1 MPKENILVKDDLPS
15 KVKEESIDL
24 FNKRK
29 EETKE
34 VQRKLK
40 KYPILH
46 IKVNERSIG
55 LLKIENHQDENTI
68 ACIDKI
74 YKESFNKFIDFRY
87 IVKFVVHVVGKIVTI
102 VQQRIFLKV
111 QAQRTIKCIPTT
123 CTSTTNENLDWTV
136 CQHL

>member
-1 MPKENILVKDDLPS
+1 VPKENILVKDDLPS

-40 KYPILH
+40 KYPILQ

-111 QAQRTIKCIPTT
+111 QA
-123 CTSTTNENLDWTV
+123 
-136 CQHL
+136 